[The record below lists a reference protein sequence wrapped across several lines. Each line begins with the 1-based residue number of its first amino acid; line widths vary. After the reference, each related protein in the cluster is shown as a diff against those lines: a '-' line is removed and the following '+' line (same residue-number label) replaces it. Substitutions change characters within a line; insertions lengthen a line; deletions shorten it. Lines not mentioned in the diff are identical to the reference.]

1 MDVRQRRG
9 STESPNSSLSPQ
21 SEKNALGRGYG
32 SRSGGLRRG
41 YRGNFVPPV
50 KSNGNIVGNLTS
62 RIGGKTD
69 DALDDSTR
77 TWLVA

>member
-9 STESPNSSLSPQ
+9 STGSPNSSLSPQ
-21 SEKNALGRGYG
+21 GEKNALGRGYG
-32 SRSGGLRRG
+32 SKSGGYLRHG
-41 YRGNFVPPV
+41 HRGNFVPPV
-50 KSNGNIVGNLTS
+50 KSNGNSVGNTTS

-77 TWLVA
+77 TW